1 MERPLHSLVSLE
13 KAKQPSFGICSI
25 RSIWLQVPSFP
36 VLAPACTAVMFG
48 LLLST
53 LSRLTHILYAVLDG
67 SNFRGTRGKQ
77 NTPEGG
83 EGGPIFPRPSRSFD
97 FPRLD
102 RRVLGRR
109 SRGANGAP
117 RRPCRASGEDLRRK
131 RGYALPDE
139 ICVGCIRK
147 TGCERVK
154 LVDPATSA
162 PAESPKPRE
171 RHAPERYEH
180 AFPAEIR
187 DQRESNH
194 EAARRSSRQHR

>member
-1 MERPLHSLVSLE
+1 MPLGRREWLLFLLRVGFSPDFGEKLE
-13 KAKQPSFGICSI
+13 CGTRVWKRQNNPHAFGICSI

-83 EGGPIFPRPSRSFD
+83 EGGPIFPRPSRSFE

-117 RRPCRASGEDLRRK
+117 RRAMPGKRRGPPK
-131 RGYALPDE
+131 KAG
-139 ICVGCIRK
+139 IC
-147 TGCERVK
+147 T
-154 LVDPATSA
+154 
-162 PAESPKPRE
+162 
-171 RHAPERYEH
+171 
-180 AFPAEIR
+180 
-187 DQRESNH
+187 
-194 EAARRSSRQHR
+194 AR